1 MRAGNGDAMSNAGLS
16 TQIEEREGIR
26 VIHVTGPLDS
36 ETHDSLQELLDP
48 MVKQAQVR
56 IVLDCEHLSYVNSK
70 GLMMLARYHRT
81 AVQNLSFFGI
91 AALNARILKAIDLL
105 GMGKLVKLYPTVEE
119 ALQAAALL

>member
-1 MRAGNGDAMSNAGLS
+1 MSNAGLS

-36 ETHDSLQELLDP
+36 ETHDSLKELLDP
-48 MVKQAQVR
+48 LVKQSRVR
-56 IVLDCEHLSYVNSK
+56 IVLDCQNLSYVNSK
-70 GLMMLARYHRT
+70 GLMLLARYHRT

-91 AALNARILKAIDLL
+91 AALNSRILKAIDLL
-105 GMGKLVKLYPTVEE
+105 GMGKLVRLYPTVEE

>member
-1 MRAGNGDAMSNAGLS
+1 MSNAGLS

-36 ETHDSLQELLDP
+36 ETHDSLKELLDP
-48 MVKQAQVR
+48 LVKQARVR

-70 GLMMLARYHRT
+70 GLMLLARYHRT

-91 AALNARILKAIDLL
+91 AALNSRILKAIDLL
-105 GMGKLVKLYPTVEE
+105 GMGKLVRLYPTVE
-119 ALQAAALL
+119 AAQQAAALL

>member
-1 MRAGNGDAMSNAGLS
+1 MSNAGLS

-36 ETHDSLQELLDP
+36 ETHDSLKELLDP
-48 MVKQAQVR
+48 MVKQSQVR